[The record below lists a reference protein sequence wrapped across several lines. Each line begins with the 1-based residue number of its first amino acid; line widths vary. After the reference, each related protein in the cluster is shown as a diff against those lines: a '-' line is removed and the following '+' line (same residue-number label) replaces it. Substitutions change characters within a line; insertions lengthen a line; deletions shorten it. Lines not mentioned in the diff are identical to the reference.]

1 MTTPLP
7 PVVAVIGGGVMGSGI
22 AGAFLRAGCDV
33 ILIERDEAAAEQAR
47 DRVERQLQRAGGAAV
62 DDALARLTVGSD
74 VARIGQAG
82 LIVEAVVEDVM
93 AKRQVL
99 AAAERHA
106 PNARLL
112 ATNTSS
118 ISIDELAAGMAR
130 PDRFL
135 GLHFFNPVL
144 SSALVEVVVGTAT
157 ASTAAAYA
165 VDVVRALA
173 KQPVT
178 VRNSPGFASSRLGVL
193 LALEAIRMVEEGVA
207 TPEDIDT
214 VMTLGYRH
222 PVGPLRLTDIVG
234 LDVRLAIAEYLAGRL
249 GPRFEPPR
257 LLRDLVARGSLGRK
271 AGRGFYVWPAESAG
285 GGSRECGSSADQGD

>member
-1 MTTPLP
+1 MTAPLP

-47 DRVERQLQRAGGAAV
+47 DRVERQLKRVGGAAV
-62 DDALARLTVGSD
+62 DDGLARLTVGSD

-82 LIVEAVVEDVM
+82 LIVEAVVEDVTT
-93 AKRQVL
+93 KRQVL

-257 LLRDLVARGSLGRK
+257 LLRDLVARGALGRK
-271 AGRGFYVWPAESAG
+271 VGRGFYVWPAESAG
-285 GGSRECGSSADQGD
+285 GGSREPGGSADQGD